1 MYLDL
6 DSLLEMSSNR
16 SPLWQFFSI
25 SAFDKKFVVC
35 NFCDANISRGSEDP
49 KKQTTS
55 GMKTHMLSK
64 HPFEY
69 KEHVNLTQ
77 ATSSQTQQNL
87 ISTHEESRKEN
98 SIFNI
103 RSKRQRTDLLRS
115 MSIILSPVY
124 LIHDTKN
131 IFLKINH
138 IFNMPDLY

>member
-1 MYLDL
+1 MYLEL

-25 SAFDKKFVVC
+25 SAVDKKFVVC

-87 ISTHEESRKEN
+87 ISTHEVSGKEN

-103 RSKRQRTDLLRS
+103 RSKRQRTDLFETTIPDWVES
-115 MSIILSPVY
+115 KTIW
-124 LIHDTKN
+124 D
-131 IFLKINH
+131 
-138 IFNMPDLY
+138 FNSKKAQELHSTG